1 MLPRIIMASVLVL
14 YAHPAPHKSRI
25 NRRLAAAARE
35 VEGVTFRDLYELYP
49 DFLIDVEEEQRLLKE
64 HDIIVLQHPFYW
76 YSAPSLVKEYLDL
89 VLTYG
94 WAYGEGGTAL
104 QGKTLIHAIS
114 AGGSE
119 EFYCSQG
126 RNRFTIRQLL
136 APFDQTAFLCGMR
149 YIAPHVIHG
158 ANQLADHESIMP
170 HAQRYAR
177 LLRALRDETL
187 PIELAVDSHKINDLI
202 PA

>member
-1 MLPRIIMASVLVL
+1 MASVLVL

-35 VEGVTFRDLYELYP
+35 IDGVTFRDLYELYP
-49 DFLIDVEEEQRLLKE
+49 DFLIDVEEEQKLLKQ
-64 HDIIVLQHPFYW
+64 HDVIVLQHPFYW
-76 YSAPSLVKEYLDL
+76 YSAPSLLKEYLDL

-104 QGKTLIHAIS
+104 QGKSLLQAIS

-119 EFYCSQG
+119 EIYCSQG
-126 RNRFTIRQLL
+126 RNRYTIRQLL
-136 APFDQTAFLCGMR
+136 APFDQTAVLCGLR
-149 YIAPHVIHG
+149 YLAPHVIHS
-158 ANQLADHESIMP
+158 ANELADAASIQSL
-170 HAQRYAR
+170 AQSYAR
-177 LLRALRDETL
+177 LLKALRDETL
-187 PIELAVDSHKINDLI
+187 PLDQAAAAHKVNDLI

>member
-1 MLPRIIMASVLVL
+1 MASVLVL

-49 DFLIDVEEEQRLLKE
+49 DFLIDVEEEQRLLAE
-64 HDIIVLQHPFYW
+64 HDVIVLQHPFYW
-76 YSAPSLVKEYLDL
+76 YSAPALVKEYLDL

-104 QGKTLIHAIS
+104 KGKIMLQAIS
-114 AGGSE
+114 AGGPE
-119 EFYCSQG
+119 EVYGPQG

-136 APFDQTAFLCGMR
+136 APFDQTAHLCGMR
-149 YIAPHVIHG
+149 YLAPHVIHG
-158 ANQLADHESIMP
+158 ANQLADAAGIQP
-170 HAQRYAR
+170 HVQRFTR
-177 LLRALRDETL
+177 LLTALRDGTL
-187 PIELAVDSHKINDLI
+187 PLEQAASAEKVNELI
-202 PA
+202 PN

>member
-1 MLPRIIMASVLVL
+1 MPSVLVL

-25 NRRLAAAARE
+25 NRRLAAAASE

-49 DFLIDVEEEQRLLKE
+49 DFVIDVEQEQKLLKE

-104 QGKTLIHAIS
+104 QGKILIQAIS

-119 EFYCSQG
+119 EIYCTQG

-136 APFDQTAFLCGMR
+136 APFDQTACLCGMR
-149 YIAPHVIHG
+149 YLAPHVIHG
-158 ANQLADHESIMP
+158 ANQLASAAIIQP
-170 HAQRYAR
+170 LAQRYAR
-177 LLRALRDETL
+177 LLTALRDETL
-187 PIELAVDSHKINDLI
+187 PLEEASSAHKINDLI

>member
-1 MLPRIIMASVLVL
+1 MASVLVL

-25 NRRLAAAARE
+25 NRRLAAAALE
-35 VEGVTFRDLYELYP
+35 VDGITFRDLYELYP
-49 DFLIDVEEEQRLLKE
+49 DFLIDVGEEQKLLKE
-64 HDIIVLQHPFYW
+64 HDVIVLQHPFYW

-104 QGKTLIHAIS
+104 QGKILLQAIS

-119 EFYCSQG
+119 EMYCAQG

-136 APFDQTAFLCGMR
+136 APLDQTAFLCGMR
-149 YIAPHVIHG
+149 YLAPHIIYN
-158 ANQLADHESIMP
+158 ANQLSNTASIQP
-170 HAQRYAR
+170 LAQRYAR
-177 LLRALRDETL
+177 LLAALRDETL
-187 PIELAVDSHKINDLI
+187 PLELAASAEKINDLI

>member
-1 MLPRIIMASVLVL
+1 MASVLVL

-35 VEGVTFRDLYELYP
+35 VQGVTFRDLYELYP
-49 DFLIDVEEEQRLLKE
+49 DFLIDVEEEQKLLKA

-76 YSAPSLVKEYLDL
+76 YSAPALVKEYLDL

-104 QGKTLIHAIS
+104 QGKILLHAIS

-149 YIAPHVIHG
+149 YLAPHVIHG
-158 ANQLADHESIMP
+158 ANQFADAASVQP
-170 HAQRYAR
+170 HVQRYAR
-177 LLRALRDETL
+177 LLKSLCDETL
-187 PIELAVDSHKINDLI
+187 PLDQAVDAHKINDLI

>member
-1 MLPRIIMASVLVL
+1 MASVLVL

-35 VEGVTFRDLYELYP
+35 VDGVTFRDLYELYP
-49 DFLIDVEEEQRLLKE
+49 DFVIDVEEEQKLLSQ
-64 HDIIVLQHPFYW
+64 HDVIVLQHPFYW

-104 QGKTLIHAIS
+104 RGKVLLQAIS

-119 EFYCSQG
+119 EVYSTQG
-126 RNRFTIRQLL
+126 RNRFTVRQLL

-149 YIAPHVIHG
+149 YLAPHVIHG
-158 ANQLADHESIMP
+158 ANQIASPAVIQPL
-170 HAQRYAR
+170 AQRYAR
-177 LLRALRDETL
+177 LLAALRDETL
-187 PIELAVDSHKINDLI
+187 PLDEAAAAHKINDLI

>member
-1 MLPRIIMASVLVL
+1 MASVLVL

-25 NRRLAAAARE
+25 NHRLAAAARQ

-49 DFLIDVEEEQRLLKE
+49 DFLIDVEEEQKLLKE

-76 YSAPSLVKEYLDL
+76 YSAPALVKEYLDL

-94 WAYGEGGTAL
+94 WAYGEGGAAL
-104 QGKTLIHAIS
+104 QGKTLVHAIS

-119 EFYCSQG
+119 EVYCSQG
-126 RNRFTIRQLL
+126 RNRYTIRQLL

-149 YIAPHVIHG
+149 YLAPHVIHG
-158 ANQLADHESIMP
+158 ANQLADASSIQA

-177 LLRALRDETL
+177 LLTSLRDETL
-187 PIELAVDSHKINDLI
+187 PLEQALDAHKINDLI

>member
-1 MLPRIIMASVLVL
+1 MASVLVL

-35 VEGVTFRDLYELYP
+35 VAGVTLRDLYELYP
-49 DFLIDVEEEQRLLKE
+49 DFMIDVEEEQKLLQE
-64 HDIIVLQHPFYW
+64 HDVIVLQHPFYW

-94 WAYGEGGTAL
+94 WAYGEGGAAL
-104 QGKTLIHAIS
+104 QGKILLQSIS

-119 EFYCSQG
+119 DVYCSQG

-136 APFDQTAFLCGMR
+136 APFDQTACLCGLR
-149 YIAPHVIHG
+149 YLAPHIIHG
-158 ANQLADHESIMP
+158 ANQLTDAASIQP
-170 HAQRYAR
+170 FARRYVR
-177 LLRALRDETL
+177 LLKALRDETL
-187 PIELAVDSHKINDLI
+187 PLELAASAEKINDLI

>member
-1 MLPRIIMASVLVL
+1 MASILVL

-49 DFLIDVEEEQRLLKE
+49 DFLIDVEEEQKLLTE
-64 HDIIVLQHPFYW
+64 HDVIVLQHPFYW

-104 QGKTLIHAIS
+104 QGKIMLQAIS
-114 AGGSE
+114 AGGPE
-119 EFYCSQG
+119 EVYTAQG

-149 YIAPHVIHG
+149 YLAPHMIHG
-158 ANQLADHESIMP
+158 ANQFANAASIQAL
-170 HAQRYAR
+170 AQRYAR
-177 LLRALRDETL
+177 LLMALRDETL
-187 PIELAVDSHKINDLI
+187 PLDQAAAAEKINDLI

>member
-1 MLPRIIMASVLVL
+1 MASVLVL

-35 VEGVTFRDLYELYP
+35 VAGVTFRDLYELYP
-49 DFLIDVEEEQRLLKE
+49 DFLIDVEEEQKLLKE
-64 HDIIVLQHPFYW
+64 HDVIVLQHPFYW

-104 QGKTLIHAIS
+104 QGKIFLQAIS

-119 EFYCSQG
+119 EIYCTEG

-136 APFDQTAFLCGMR
+136 APFDQTASLCGLR
-149 YIAPHVIHG
+149 YLAPHVIHG
-158 ANQLADHESIMP
+158 ANQLADVASIQP
-170 HAQRYAR
+170 QVQRYAR
-177 LLRALRDETL
+177 LLKALRDETL
-187 PIELAVDSHKINDLI
+187 PLEQAAAAHKINDLV

>member
-1 MLPRIIMASVLVL
+1 MASVLVL

-35 VEGVTFRDLYELYP
+35 VDGVTFRDLYELYP
-49 DFLIDVEEEQRLLKE
+49 DFMIDVEEEQKLLQQ
-64 HDIIVLQHPFYW
+64 HDVIVLQHPFYW

-89 VLTYG
+89 VLTCG

-104 QGKTLIHAIS
+104 QGKILLQSIS

-119 EFYCSQG
+119 DVYCTQG

-149 YIAPHVIHG
+149 YLAPHIVYS
-158 ANQLADHESIMP
+158 ANQLADAASIQP
-170 HAQRYAR
+170 FAQRYVR
-177 LLRALRDETL
+177 LLKALRDETL
-187 PIELAVDSHKINDLI
+187 PLELAAAAEKINDLI

>member
-1 MLPRIIMASVLVL
+1 MASILVL
-14 YAHPAPHKSRI
+14 YAHPAPHKSRV

-49 DFLIDVEEEQRLLKE
+49 DFLIDVEEEQKLLKE
-64 HDIIVLQHPFYW
+64 HDVIVLQHPFYW

-94 WAYGEGGTAL
+94 WAYGAGGTAL
-104 QGKTLIHAIS
+104 QGKTLLQAIS

-119 EFYCSQG
+119 EVYTTQG
-126 RNRFTIRQLL
+126 RNRFTMRQLL

-149 YIAPHVIHG
+149 YLAPHTIHG
-158 ANQLADHESIMP
+158 ANQFADGASIQP
-170 HAQRYAR
+170 LAQRYAR
-177 LLRALRDETL
+177 LLTALRDETL
-187 PIELAVDSHKINDLI
+187 PLDAAAAAEKVNDLI
-202 PA
+202 PN

>member
-1 MLPRIIMASVLVL
+1 MSTVLVL

-35 VEGVTFRDLYELYP
+35 VDGVTFRDLYELYP
-49 DFLIDVEEEQRLLKE
+49 DFLIDVEEEQKLLTE

-76 YSAPSLVKEYLDL
+76 YSAPALVKEYLDL

-94 WAYGEGGTAL
+94 WAYGEGGVAL
-104 QGKTLIHAIS
+104 QGKILLQAIS

-119 EFYCSQG
+119 EIYCTEG

-136 APFDQTAFLCGMR
+136 APFDQTASLCGLR
-149 YIAPHVIHG
+149 YLAPHVIHG
-158 ANQLADHESIMP
+158 ANELADATSIQP
-170 HAQRYAR
+170 LIQRYAR
-177 LLRALRDETL
+177 LLKALRDDTL
-187 PIELAVDSHKINDLI
+187 PLEQAAAAHKINDLI

>member
-1 MLPRIIMASVLVL
+1 MAKVLVL
-14 YAHPAPHKSRI
+14 HAHPAPHKSRI

-49 DFLIDVEEEQRLLKE
+49 DYMIDVEEEQRLLSE
-64 HDIIVLQHPFYW
+64 HDVIVFQHPFYW

-104 QGKTLIHAIS
+104 QGKSLMQAIS
-114 AGGSE
+114 AGGSAE
-119 EFYCSQG
+119 VYCSQG

-136 APFDQTAFLCGMR
+136 APFDQTACLCGMR
-149 YIAPHVIHG
+149 YLAPHVIHG
-158 ANQLADHESIMP
+158 ANQLADAASIQP
-170 HAQRYAR
+170 LAQRYAR
-177 LLRALRDETL
+177 LLAALRDETL
-187 PIELAVDSHKINDLI
+187 PLEQAAQAEKINDLI

>member
-1 MLPRIIMASVLVL
+1 MPSVLVL

-35 VEGVTFRDLYELYP
+35 VAGVTFRDLYELYP
-49 DFLIDVEEEQRLLKE
+49 DFVIDVAEEQKLLSQ

-89 VLTYG
+89 VLIHG

-104 QGKTLIHAIS
+104 QGKLMLQALS

-119 EFYCSQG
+119 EVYCSQG

-136 APFDQTAFLCGMR
+136 APFDQTASLCGMR
-149 YIAPHVIHG
+149 YLAPHIIYN
-158 ANQLADHESIMP
+158 ANQLSDTAVIQP
-170 HAQRYAR
+170 LAQRYAR
-177 LLRALRDETL
+177 LLTALRDETL
-187 PIELAVDSHKINDLI
+187 SLDEASSAHKINDLI

>member
-1 MLPRIIMASVLVL
+1 MASVLVL

-25 NRRLAAAARE
+25 NRRLAAVARE

-49 DFLIDVEEEQRLLKE
+49 DFLIDVEEEQKLLKQ
-64 HDIIVLQHPFYW
+64 HDVIILQHPFYW
-76 YSAPSLVKEYLDL
+76 YSAPALVKEYLDL

-94 WAYGEGGTAL
+94 WAYGEGGAAL
-104 QGKTLIHAIS
+104 QGKSFLQAIT

-119 EFYCSQG
+119 EVYCTQG
-126 RNRFTIRQLL
+126 RNRYTIRQLL
-136 APFDQTAFLCGMR
+136 APFDQTAVLCGLR
-149 YIAPHVIHG
+149 YLAPHVIHG
-158 ANQLADHESIMP
+158 ANELADTTSIQP

-177 LLRALRDETL
+177 LLKALREETL
-187 PIELAVDSHKINDLI
+187 PLDQAVAAHKINDLI

>member
-1 MLPRIIMASVLVL
+1 MASVLVL

-25 NRRLAAAARE
+25 NRRLAAVARE
-35 VEGVTFRDLYELYP
+35 IDGVTFRDLYELYP
-49 DFLIDVEEEQRLLKE
+49 DFLIDVEEEQKLLQQ
-64 HDIIVLQHPFYW
+64 HDVIVLQHPFYW

-104 QGKTLIHAIS
+104 QGKSLLQAIS

-119 EFYCSQG
+119 EIYCPQG
-126 RNRFTIRQLL
+126 RNRYTIRQLL
-136 APFDQTAFLCGMR
+136 APFDQTAVLCGVR
-149 YIAPHVIHG
+149 YLAPHVIHR
-158 ANQLADHESIMP
+158 ANELADAASIQP
-170 HAQRYAR
+170 LAQSYAR
-177 LLRALRDETL
+177 LLKALRDETL
-187 PIELAVDSHKINDLI
+187 PLDQAAAAHKINDLI

>member
-1 MLPRIIMASVLVL
+1 MASVLVL

-35 VEGVTFRDLYELYP
+35 VPGVTFRDLYELYP
-49 DFLIDVEEEQRLLKE
+49 DFLIDVEEEQKLLKA

-76 YSAPSLVKEYLDL
+76 YSAPALVKEYLDL

-104 QGKTLIHAIS
+104 QGKTLVHAIS

-149 YIAPHVIHG
+149 YLAPHVIHG
-158 ANQLADHESIMP
+158 ANQFADHASIQP
-170 HAQRYAR
+170 HAHRYAR
-177 LLRALRDETL
+177 LLKALCDETL
-187 PIELAVDSHKINDLI
+187 PLEQAVDAHKINDLI

>member
-1 MLPRIIMASVLVL
+1 MASVLVL

-35 VEGVTFRDLYELYP
+35 VAGVTFRDLYELYP
-49 DFLIDVEEEQRLLKE
+49 DFMIDVEEEQKLLQE
-64 HDIIVLQHPFYW
+64 HDVIVLQHPFYW
-76 YSAPSLVKEYLDL
+76 YSAPALVKEYLDL

-94 WAYGEGGTAL
+94 WAYGEGGAAL
-104 QGKTLIHAIS
+104 QGKILLQSIS

-119 EFYCSQG
+119 DVYCSQG

-136 APFDQTAFLCGMR
+136 APFDQTACLCGLR
-149 YIAPHVIHG
+149 YLAPHIIHG
-158 ANQLADHESIMP
+158 ANQLTDAASIQP
-170 HAQRYAR
+170 FAQRYVR
-177 LLRALRDETL
+177 LLKALRDETL
-187 PIELAVDSHKINDLI
+187 PLELAASVEKINDLI

>member
-1 MLPRIIMASVLVL
+1 MASVLVL

-49 DFLIDVEEEQRLLKE
+49 DFLIDVEEEQKLLME

-89 VLTYG
+89 VLIHG
-94 WAYGEGGTAL
+94 WAYGEGGVAL
-104 QGKTLIHAIS
+104 QGKILLQAIS

-119 EFYCSQG
+119 EVYCTQG

-149 YIAPHVIHG
+149 YLAPHVIHG
-158 ANQLADHESIMP
+158 ANQLASAAAIQP
-170 HAQRYAR
+170 LAQRYAR
-177 LLRALRDETL
+177 LLTALRDETL
-187 PIELAVDSHKINDLI
+187 PLDEASAAYKINDLI

>member
-1 MLPRIIMASVLVL
+1 MTSVLVL

-25 NRRLAAAARE
+25 NRRLAAVARE
-35 VEGVTFRDLYELYP
+35 VEGVTVRDLYELYP
-49 DFLIDVEEEQRLLKE
+49 DFLIDVEEEQKLLLE
-64 HDIIVLQHPFYW
+64 HDVIVLQHPFYW

-104 QGKTLIHAIS
+104 QGKIMLHAIS
-114 AGGSE
+114 AGGPE
-119 EFYCSQG
+119 EFYCVQG

-136 APFDQTAFLCGMR
+136 APFDQTAFLCGLR
-149 YIAPHVIHG
+149 FLAPHVIHD
-158 ANQLADHESIMP
+158 ANLLADGASIQP
-170 HAQRYAR
+170 LALRYTR
-177 LLRALRDETL
+177 LLKALRDQTL
-187 PIELAVDSHKINDLI
+187 PLELAAAAEKINDLI

>member
-1 MLPRIIMASVLVL
+1 MASVLVL

-35 VEGVTFRDLYELYP
+35 VAGVTFRDLYELYP
-49 DFLIDVEEEQRLLKE
+49 DYMIDVEEEQRLLSE
-64 HDIIVLQHPFYW
+64 HDVIVFQHPFYW

-104 QGKTLIHAIS
+104 QGKSLLQAIS
-114 AGGSE
+114 AGGSAE
-119 EFYCSQG
+119 VYCSQG
-126 RNRFTIRQLL
+126 RNRFTVRQLL
-136 APFDQTAFLCGMR
+136 APFDQTACLCGMR
-149 YIAPHVIHG
+149 YLAPHVIHG
-158 ANQLADHESIMP
+158 ANQLADAASIQP
-170 HAQRYAR
+170 LAQRYAR
-177 LLRALRDETL
+177 LLKALRDETL
-187 PIELAVDSHKINDLI
+187 PLEQAAQAEKINDLI